1 MPQPPL
7 YSVLEIRPAKD
18 SESSIDNFIH
28 FLSALKNSLGKSS
41 FGLFS
46 KQPSTISLEIAC
58 LNQTVYFIISCPTP
72 LVSLVK
78 SQLAAQYPSSVITL
92 MQDYL
97 QSWLNHGQ
105 PHFGQLNLSSPSYL
119 PLNTVTDQDP
129 DRLAS
134 VLGVLS
140 RLAPDQSAV
149 IQLLLT
155 ASPKNWSAYSQKLIT
170 PPPPVPDK
178 PSPPPNPQKTLIE
191 EKMKYPIYQ
200 TDIRLA
206 GINQDQTVS
215 QSIVSKL
222 ASAFGVYSLPDSN
235 SLSLKTPRNSNS
247 QQKLKDSIINRSF
260 ATASKDLCLNYLE
273 IASLFHL
280 PDTRLS
286 EIRNLAWGKTLK
298 GEPPAKLPIADSLS
312 PEEKKKVNFF
322 ARTEFKNK
330 MSIFGI
336 KKGEDR
342 RRHMYILGKSGTGK
356 TTLIANMAIADIR
369 NGEGVAVVDPHGDLS
384 EILLDYIPKDR
395 IKDVIYLDPS
405 DKKQSFRLNP
415 LHVEKNEHKELV
427 VSSIISIFTKIWANV
442 WSARMEYLLR
452 NALITLVEREGATLL
467 DIPRLFTDIK
477 FRNKYLESV
486 SDPIIVNF
494 WKKEYDRYSERFQSE
509 AISPILNKVGRFTT
523 SPTTRNIVGH
533 SESTIDLEDLI
544 NQGKIL
550 ILNLAQGRIGE
561 DNAALLGAMFITQ
574 IQIAAM
580 NRVDIEEKNR
590 KDFYLYVDE
599 FQNFATVSFVKI
611 LSEARKFRL
620 NLILA
625 NQYTAQLPEEIQKAI
640 FGNAGT
646 LCTFIVG
653 ADDANRLISELGD
666 LYTQDDLVNLGRYQ
680 IIAKLSIDS
689 TISTPFPAYTLPLP
703 DCTNQN
709 RDKVITSTKERY
721 YKPIS
726 KLTPPP
732 YPPPQNPS
740 PTTKTNQDKH
750 HDQTKKNE
758 EPQKQPRTGEIYQ
771 GVIDNI
777 REYGLFVEFL
787 PGIKGLVHV
796 SNISKDF
803 IKDIDKHFKK
813 GDSVKVKLQNI
824 GDKNRFD
831 LTMILEDKE
840 KKPQSST

>member
-1 MPQPPL
+1 MPQSPS

-18 SESSIDNFIH
+18 SESSIENFVH
-28 FLSALKNSLGKSS
+28 FLAALQNSLGKAS

-46 KQPSTISLEIAC
+46 SQSSAISLEIAC
-58 LNQTVYFIISCPTP
+58 LNQTVYFIISCPTS
-72 LVSLVK
+72 LVSLIK

-97 QSWLNHGQ
+97 QPWLKHGQ
-105 PHFGQLNLSSPSYL
+105 PYLAQINLSSPSYL
-119 PLNTVTDQDP
+119 PLNTVTDQNP
-129 DRLAS
+129 DHMAS

-140 RLAPDQSAV
+140 RLGPDQSAI
-149 IQLLLT
+149 IQILFT
-155 ASPKNWSAYSQKLIT
+155 SSPKNWSAYAQKLIT
-170 PPPPVPDK
+170 PPPPIPDQ
-178 PSPPPNPQKTLIE
+178 PSQPPHPQKTLIE
-191 EKMKYPIYQ
+191 EKLKYPVYQ
-200 TDIRLA
+200 ADIRLI
-206 GINQDQTVS
+206 GINQDRAVS
-215 QSIVSKL
+215 QKIVSRM
-222 ASAFGVYSLPDSN
+222 ASAFGVYSLPDGN
-235 SLSLKTPRNSNS
+235 SFSLKSPRNSNS
-247 QQKLKDSIINRSF
+247 QQKLKNSVINRSMS
-260 ATASKDLCLNYLE
+260 TASKDFSLNYLE

-280 PDTRLS
+280 PDSRLS
-286 EIRNLAWGKTLK
+286 EIRNIAWGKTLK
-298 GEPPAKLPIADSLS
+298 GEPPAKLPIPDNLS
-312 PEEKKKVNFF
+312 PEEKKQINFF

-330 MSIFGI
+330 MSVFGI

-369 NGEGVAVVDPHGDLS
+369 NGEGVAIVDPHGDLS

-415 LHVEKNEHKELV
+415 LHVKKDEHKELV

-452 NALITLVEREGATLL
+452 NALITLVERPGATLL
-467 DIPRLFTDIK
+467 DIPKLFTDPK

-486 SDPIIVNF
+486 SDPIVIDF

-533 SESTIDLEDLI
+533 SESTVDLEELI

-580 NRVDIEEKNR
+580 NRVDIEEKDR

-666 LYTQDDLVNLGRYQ
+666 LYTQDDLVSLGRYQ
-680 IIAKLSIDS
+680 IISKLSIDS
-689 TISTPFPAYTLPLP
+689 TISQPFPAYTLPLP

-709 RDKVITSTKERY
+709 RNKVITTTKQRY
-721 YKPIS
+721 YKPITKLSSPPCSPQETHGEAKDNSES
-726 KLTPPP
+726 K
-732 YPPPQNPS
+732 
-740 PTTKTNQDKH
+740 
-750 HDQTKKNE
+750 
-758 EPQKQPRTGEIYQ
+758 KQPKIGETYQ
-771 GVIDNI
+771 GTIDNI
-777 REYGLFVEFL
+777 KDYGLFVKFL
-787 PGIKGLVHV
+787 PDTQGLVHV

-803 IKDIDKHFKK
+803 IKNINEHFKK
-813 GDSVKVKLQNI
+813 GDTVKVKLQNI
-824 GDKNRFD
+824 DDQGRFE
-831 LTMILEDKE
+831 LTMILEDQKSP
-840 KKPQSST
+840 PQKNPHPKSSS

>member
-1 MPQPPL
+1 MAQPPS

-18 SESSIDNFIH
+18 SESSIDNFVH
-28 FLSALKNSLGKSS
+28 FLAALQNSLGKAS

-46 KQPSTISLEIAC
+46 KQPSTVSLEIAC
-58 LNQTVYFIISCPTP
+58 LNQTVYFIISCPTR
-72 LVSLVK
+72 LVSLIK
-78 SQLAAQYPSSVITL
+78 SQLVAQYPSSVITL

-97 QSWLNHGQ
+97 QPWFSHGK
-105 PHFGQLNLSSPSYL
+105 PYFSQLQLSSPSYL
-119 PLNTVTDQDP
+119 PLSTVTDQNP
-129 DRLAS
+129 DHLAS

-140 RLAPDQSAV
+140 RLAPDQSAI
-149 IQLLLT
+149 IQVLFT
-155 ASPKNWSAYSQKLIT
+155 TSPKNWSAYAQKLIT
-170 PPPPVPDK
+170 PPPPIPDQ
-178 PSPPPNPQKTLIE
+178 PSQPPHPQKTLIE
-191 EKMKYPIYQ
+191 EKLKYPVYQ
-200 TDIRLA
+200 TDIRLV
-206 GINQDQTVS
+206 GINQDKTIS
-215 QSIVSKL
+215 QNIVSRL

-235 SLSLKTPRNSNS
+235 SLSLKPPRNSNS
-247 QQKLKDSIINRSF
+247 QQKLKNSIINRSIS
-260 ATASKDLCLNYLE
+260 TASKDFSLNYLE

-298 GEPPAKLPIADSLS
+298 GEPPAKLPIADNL
-312 PEEKKKVNFF
+312 PLEEKKQINFF

-330 MSIFGI
+330 MSIFGL

-369 NGEGVAVVDPHGDLS
+369 NGEGVAIIDPHGDLS

-395 IKDVIYLDPS
+395 INDVIYLDPS

-415 LHVEKNEHKELV
+415 LHVEKDEHKELV

-509 AISPILNKVGRFTT
+509 ATSPILNKVGRFTT
-523 SPTTRNIVGH
+523 SSTIRNIVGH
-533 SESTIDLEDLI
+533 PQSTINLEDLI

-580 NRVDIEEKNR
+580 NRVDIEEKKR
-590 KDFYLYVDE
+590 KDFFLYVDE

-680 IIAKLSIDS
+680 IISKLSIDS
-689 TISTPFPAYTLPLP
+689 KISQPFSAYTLPLP

-709 RDKVITSTKERY
+709 RDKVITTTKERY
-721 YKPIS
+721 YKSIS
-726 KLTPPP
+726 KLTTPPC
-732 YPPPQNPS
+732 PPTENTPQ
-740 PTTKTNQDKH
+740 TNQVES
-750 HDQTKKNE
+750 NP
-758 EPQKQPRTGEIYQ
+758 EPQRQPRTGEIYQ

-777 REYGLFVEFL
+777 KEYGLFVEFL

-813 GDSVKVKLQNI
+813 GDPVKVKLQKI

-831 LTMILEDKE
+831 LTMILEDP
-840 KKPQSST
+840 KKQPQSST

>member
-1 MPQPPL
+1 MPQTSS

-18 SESSIDNFIH
+18 SESSINNFVH
-28 FLSALKNSLGKSS
+28 FVSALKNSLGKAS
-41 FGLFS
+41 FSLFS
-46 KQPSTISLEIAC
+46 KQTQPISLEIAC
-58 LNQTVYFIISCPTP
+58 LNQTVYFIIACPTSSVP
-72 LVSLVK
+72 LIK

-97 QSWLNHGQ
+97 QPWLNHGHPQ
-105 PHFGQLNLSSPSYL
+105 VGQLHLKAPSYL
-119 PLNTVTDQDP
+119 PLNTTTDQDP

-134 VLGVLS
+134 ALGVLS
-140 RLAPDQSAV
+140 RLGPDQAAV
-149 IQLLLT
+149 IQILLT
-155 ASPKNWSAYSQKLIT
+155 SSSKNWSGYVQKLIT
-170 PPPPVPDK
+170 PPPPVPDQ
-178 PSPPPNPQKTLIE
+178 PSPPPHPQKSLIE
-191 EKMKYPIYQ
+191 EKLKYPFYQ
-200 TDIRLA
+200 TDIRLV
-206 GINQDQTVS
+206 GISQDENLS
-215 QSIVSKL
+215 QDILSQL
-222 ASAFGVYSLPDSN
+222 ASAFGVYAFPDGN
-235 SLSLKTPRNSNS
+235 SLSLKKPRHQSA
-247 QQKLKDSIINRSF
+247 QQKLIANIINRSF
-260 ATASKDLCLNYLE
+260 NGAPKDHCLNYLE
-273 IASLFHL
+273 ISSLFHL
-280 PDTRLS
+280 PDSRLA

-298 GEPPAKLPIADSLS
+298 GEPPAKLPVADHLT
-312 PEEKKKVNFF
+312 PEDKQKINFF

-384 EILLDYIPKDR
+384 EILLDYIPKNR
-395 IKDVIYLDPS
+395 INDVIYLDPS

-415 LHVEKNEHKELV
+415 LHVEKEEHKELV
-427 VSSIISIFTKIWANV
+427 VSSILSIFTKIWANV

-452 NALITLVEREGATLL
+452 NALITLVERPGATLL
-467 DIPRLFTDIK
+467 DIPRLFTDPK

-486 SDPIIVNF
+486 SDPVVIDF

-509 AISPILNKVGRFTT
+509 AVSPILNKVGRFTT
-523 SPTTRNIVGH
+523 SPTIRNIVGH
-533 SESTIDLEDLI
+533 SESTVNLEDLI

-580 NRVDIEEKNR
+580 NRVDIEEKDR

-625 NQYTAQLPEEIQKAI
+625 NQYTAQLAEEIQKAI

-646 LCTFIVG
+646 LSTFVVG

-680 IIAKLSIDS
+680 IISKLSIDS
-689 TISTPFPAYTLPLP
+689 TISQPFPAYTLPLP
-703 DCTNQN
+703 DCSNQN
-709 RDKVITSTKERY
+709 RNKVITATKERY
-721 YKPIS
+721 YKPVT
-726 KLTPPP
+726 KL
-732 YPPPQNPS
+732 PS
-740 PTTKTNQDKH
+740 PQCSPQTTPTNLDKQSSPEKKPSPSQEQPQIGKT
-750 HDQTKKNE
+750 
-758 EPQKQPRTGEIYQ
+758 YQ
-771 GVIDNI
+771 GKIDNI
-777 REYGLFVEFL
+777 KEYGLFVEFL

-796 SNISKDF
+796 SNISKEF
-803 IKDIDKHFKK
+803 TKNIDKQFKK
-813 GDSVKVKLQNI
+813 GDSVKVKLQEI
-824 GDKNRFD
+824 DDKNRFN
-831 LTMILEDKE
+831 LTMILEE
-840 KKPQSST
+840 PKKPSPSSS